1 MNATPAHASE
11 ADDRWALSIPEVGRR
26 LDVSRATAYRLV
38 ASGELP
44 SVRLGRR
51 RVVPVAAI
59 ERKLLEA
66 PCGGAAGTAGASA
79 SGGFVSGDTAKA
91 DEGSAPC

>member
-1 MNATPAHASE
+1 MNATPAHASDG
-11 ADDRWALSIPEVGRR
+11 DDRWAVSIPEMGRR

-51 RVVPVAAI
+51 RVVPLAVI
-59 ERKLLEA
+59 ERKLVDALGEE
-66 PCGGAAGTAGASA
+66 GAGTVGASA
-79 SGGFVSGDTAKA
+79 SGGLVSVDSR
-91 DEGSAPC
+91 DEESAAC

>member
-1 MNATPAHASE
+1 MNVTSAHASDG
-11 ADDRWALSIPEVGRR
+11 DDRWAVSIPEVGRR

-51 RVVPVAAI
+51 RVVPLSVI
-59 ERKLLEA
+59 ERKLVDAL
-66 PCGGAAGTAGASA
+66 GGGPAGTAGASA
-79 SGGFVSGDTAKA
+79 SGGLVSVDTPNV
-91 DEGSAPC
+91 DGGSAPC

>member
-1 MNATPAHASE
+1 MRATATTGGPS
-11 ADDRWALSIPEVGRR
+11 RSPEVGRR

-51 RVVPVAAI
+51 RVVPLAVI
-59 ERKLLEA
+59 ERKLVDAL
-66 PCGGAAGTAGASA
+66 GGAPTGTVGASA
-79 SGGFVSGDTAKA
+79 SGGLVSLDSG